1 MKKTSVTN
9 EVLELLVKEIGQEL
23 VSALTLRFGGRRI
36 PIPRSSKAVMAQEL
50 CKVIGVDGL
59 QKLIKVF
66 GGQEIYLKKDH
77 ARTQAVRDRAIC
89 DRVDFLMR
97 DVASGGEGLSF
108 RRAILKLVDEFGLSD
123 RRIEVIVNRGCK

>member
-1 MKKTSVTN
+1 
-9 EVLELLVKEIGQEL
+9 
-23 VSALTLRFGGRRI
+23 
-36 PIPRSSKAVMAQEL
+36 MAQEL

-66 GGQEIYLKKDH
+66 GGQEIYLKKGH
-77 ARTQAVRDRAIC
+77 AKKQAVRDMAIC

-97 DVASGGEGLSF
+97 DAASGGEGLSF

-123 RRIEVIVNRGCK
+123 RRIEVIVNRGCE